1 MRIFKNRWFVR
12 FARKQKISDEILR
25 EALMRIEHGLADAD
39 LGGGVFKQRIAR
51 SGGGRSTGY
60 RVIVLVRSGQRAFF
74 VYGFAKA
81 NNLTSAKMKKNSSKK
96 WPATSLS

>member
-1 MRIFKNRWFVR
+1 
-12 FARKQKISDEILR
+12 
-25 EALMRIEHGLADAD
+25 MRIEHGLLDAD

-74 VYGFAKA
+74 VYGFAKSEQPNIRKDEEEQFKKMA
-81 NNLTSAKMKKNSSKK
+81 SHILELTDGQLNALIEAGHLEEVKTNAEKI
-96 WPATSLS
+96 